1 MDSFPDVP
9 FPHKIFDP
17 VARLLARVGDDV
29 ILPIYRRPDM
39 AVEIKPDH
47 TPVTEADGK
56 AEIAL
61 RKELA
66 EMYPGAGFIG
76 EETDGG
82 DWRQSPML
90 HEENGLWVTDRDRT
104 VFIMDPVDGTINFS
118 MGPKAGRHFASM
130 IARFDLGEFVAS
142 YIYFPLSRDFLFTA
156 ATGPSFWVGLGNDGA
171 FTEPRALRVPPVSP
185 DRPKRMQ
192 FFFYGEHK
200 DPIRHTEMG
209 ETRFGP
215 LVAPDGK
222 LEFMTCIAETLR
234 MMALDGSVDMGAC
247 PSYIT
252 PWDEWTT
259 GPVFEHSGA
268 VVLSETGGDYRAVAS
283 RGIVI
288 GRDRKTAE
296 SLLNALSPPHVSTS
310 SHA

>member
-66 EMYPGAGFIG
+66 EVYPGAGFIG

-104 VFIMDPVDGTINFS
+104 VFIMDPVDGTHNFAL
-118 MGPKAGRHFASM
+118 GPKSRKPFATM
-130 IARFDLGEFVAS
+130 LALFDKGEYSAS
-142 YIYFPLSRDFLFTA
+142 WVYFPLSRECLFTA
-156 ATGPSFWVGLGNDGA
+156 CGHRSYLVPLNDDCTYG
-171 FTEPRALRVPPVSP
+171 EPKELRVSVQRQHPVNLQFLLYELLKDERRHRDEG
-185 DRPKRMQ
+185 DRL
-192 FFFYGEHK
+192 
-200 DPIRHTEMG
+200 
-209 ETRFGP
+209 FGP
-215 LVAPDGK
+215 MVKPDG
-222 LEFMTCIAETLR
+222 EIGIMTCIAECLYEIAVRGTL
-234 MMALDGSVDMGAC
+234 DCTIST
-247 PSYIT
+247 SHT
-252 PWDEWTT
+252 SPWDAWTT
-259 GPVFEHSGA
+259 APICQHAGGI
-268 VVLSETGGDYRAVAS
+268 VLSESGQHFRSSSARGVVMARDRDLAQKACELATHSR
-283 RGIVI
+283 RGI
-288 GRDRKTAE
+288 
-296 SLLNALSPPHVSTS
+296 
-310 SHA
+310 HA